1 MTVGDLHPTAAA
13 LLEAHVAFLREQS
26 RGTALRRLINAQV
39 EGLLADVSALQFAE
53 LIDAERLRSVAV
65 YSVQRLDLGP
75 GLAELVGVI
84 ARHIYSDPIHAES
97 TLADVVPDA
106 AFEVFL
112 DQLVELRALREAVIE
127 LLVSNAV
134 FRDLSQEL
142 LLGGLLRY
150 LDQTAQSW
158 HLPSASS
165 AVLLGRELL
174 EKLRPNLGQALE
186 QQLRDFVAGQARAHA
201 DSARQ
206 FLQLAL
212 DDAALR
218 QILRDAWQYLE
229 NQPVAGFREV
239 VSTDQVQDL
248 AMLGTAFWK
257 EFRQT
262 DFMAALI
269 EAGVDGFYS
278 RHSQSSVQT
287 ILDELGVT
295 SELLRTVCSQTL
307 PGLLKQLDHAGV
319 LDKILRRLLVDF
331 YSSAQA
337 RAVLESAAAPSA

>member
-1 MTVGDLHPTAAA
+1 MTAGEMHPTAKA
-13 LLEAHVAFLREQS
+13 LLEAHVAFLRQQCQ
-26 RGTALRRLINAQV
+26 GTALRRLIDAQV
-39 EGLLADVSALQFAE
+39 EGLLDDISSMQFAQ

-75 GLAELVGVI
+75 GLAELVGVM
-84 ARHIYSDPIHAES
+84 ARQIYSDPIHDEC
-97 TLADVVPDA
+97 TLGDVVPDA
-106 AFEVFL
+106 AFEVFS
-112 DQLVELRALREAVIE
+112 DQLLQLQALREAVIE

-134 FRDLSQEL
+134 FRDLTQEL

-158 HLPSASS
+158 NLPRASS
-165 AVLLGRELL
+165 AVLLGRDLL
-174 EKLRPNLGQALE
+174 EKLRPKLGQALE
-186 QQLRDFVAGQARAHA
+186 QQLKEFVANQTRAHA

-206 FLQLAL
+206 FLRHAL
-212 DDAALR
+212 DDAALK
-218 QILRDAWQYLE
+218 QILRGAWE
-229 NQPVAGFREV
+229 HIEDEPIAGFREV
-239 VSTDQVQDL
+239 LSTEQVQDL

-269 EAGVDGFYS
+269 EAGVDGFYA
-278 RHSQSSVQT
+278 RHSQSSVQL

-307 PGLLKQLDHAGV
+307 PGLLKQLDNAGV
-319 LDKILRRLLVDF
+319 LERMLRRLLVDF
-331 YSSAQA
+331 YSSPEA
-337 RAVLESAAAPSA
+337 RSVLESAAVSSA